1 MKKLILSTLL
11 IVPLCATAQTA
22 SQKTQFC
29 ELTASVA
36 KATALLRELH
46 IPRDIAIKRVEEA
59 LTQPEIK
66 VMLRPTIEAAYDSYL
81 SSGVLETLY
90 KETCM
95 KKMSEN

>member
-11 IVPLCATAQTA
+11 IIPLTATAQTA
-22 SQKTQFC
+22 LQKTQFC
-29 ELTASVA
+29 ELASSAA
-36 KATALLRELH
+36 KASALLREIH